1 MKTNQAYIQLIGD
14 AVIPLAGALFFD
26 WSLYF
31 ILIFYCI
38 DLFVAEVILH
48 VKSKKTVEFR
58 GIRKNEWISHGLK
71 TGVLLLLVLSLI
83 HLGVFF
89 IHPEIDFLKE
99 LIDFMAYEEMGI
111 AQGYILIPLIAFSA
125 YQLHRMTF
133 LMPARFRT
141 ISLDEIWRPHHISLL
156 IVIGFSGLV
165 IGVSQYIIFHELV
178 YVLGIVGIRAGFQVW
193 RILKFP

>member
-71 TGVLLLLVLSLI
+71 
-83 HLGVFF
+83 
-89 IHPEIDFLKE
+89 
-99 LIDFMAYEEMGI
+99 A
-111 AQGYILIPLIAFSA
+111 
-125 YQLHRMTF
+125 
-133 LMPARFRT
+133 
-141 ISLDEIWRPHHISLL
+141 
-156 IVIGFSGLV
+156 
-165 IGVSQYIIFHELV
+165 V
-178 YVLGIVGIRAGFQVW
+178 YCCS
-193 RILKFP
+193 